1 MSPSQV
7 QSGHAFEYGIACAF
21 NRIYSNATLKEDK
34 YLERAK
40 NAFCDCTQIEKEKI
54 FRASDEIATFLIA
67 HDKQL
72 QPQSGNLIYLQ
83 SDMKGV
89 EGDVRDIIIENKKK
103 QIGISAKNRHTA
115 VKHSR
120 LSEKIDFGRHWFGV
134 PCNPEYYHQIV
145 PIFRELN
152 TLKRQGILWNELEN
166 KAKRFYVPILIAF
179 RDEAIRLC
187 KIDSIAPKRMV
198 EQMMGIFDFYKI
210 IKENGDVSIQSFN
223 FHNTLGW
230 GKHIKFP
237 TRLIEAREKDNSDNT
252 LIFTFD
258 EGWQLSFRIHNA
270 ESKVVPSLKFDVQ
283 IIGLPNASQHQ
294 IHYG

>member
-21 NRIYSNATLKEDK
+21 NRIYNNAILQEDK
-34 YLERAK
+34 FLERAK

-54 FRASDEIATFLIA
+54 FRASDEIAAFLIA

-72 QPQSGNLIYLQ
+72 QQQTGNLIYLQ

-89 EGDVRDIIIENKKK
+89 EGDVRDVVIENRKK

-120 LSEKIDFGRHWFGV
+120 LSEKIDFGRHWFDV

-152 TLKRQGILWNELEN
+152 TLKRQGILWNELDN

-187 KIDSIAPKRMV
+187 KANSNAPKKMV
-198 EQMMGIFDFYKI
+198 EQMMGIYDFYKI

-223 FHNTLGW
+223 FHGTLGW

-237 TRLIEAREKDNSDNT
+237 TRLIESREKDNSDNT